1 MDRQALRMRFTDI
14 LVNVSHTVGVPVE
27 KVLFQL
33 ACSLGELKEF
43 QKIIGSHSLL
53 DLFYY

>member
-1 MDRQALRMRFTDI
+1 MRFTDI